1 MPLISI
7 TFSMKLISVGLQLF
21 SGSLH
26 PSITCARVVSSLHF
40 TGMWI
45 SACKLHIVGETCR
58 CDHSSHFC
66 KPAHAEEG
74 KLIRHALRGCT
85 NEQERACPLWQAVAH
100 RRRLRRW
107 RFSSQWRM
115 GLTLWAV

>member
-40 TGMWI
+40 SEMWVP
-45 SACKLHIVGETCR
+45 ACKLHLVGKSCR
-58 CDHSSHFC
+58 CNHSSNLC
-66 KPAHAEEG
+66 TIAHAQEG
-74 KLIRHALRGCT
+74 KPTRHTVCT
-85 NEQERACPLWQAVAH
+85 YEQEKACELWQAQAASPQVA
-100 RRRLRRW
+100 LLKAVACGADLVG
-107 RFSSQWRM
+107 
-115 GLTLWAV
+115 GLKL